1 MKTAKYKFKKDH
13 NGNAKG
19 KECEL
24 PEGIGD
30 HLVSKDV
37 LEKVV
42 AKTVKKAAPKK
53 EVKVEKAKM
62 EDKSAK

>member
-1 MKTAKYKFKKDH
+1 MKTAKYKYIKSH

-19 KECEL
+19 TETTCEESL
-24 PEGIGD
+24 GD
-30 HLVSKDV
+30 LMVERGV

-42 AKTVKKAAPKK
+42 AKTVKKVAPKK